1 MKDGIKTKWTGK
13 ANKGIAA
20 HEVFFLWPFIMGS
33 YSGSTHL
40 NLTKVQT
47 AETRKYFIDMMI
59 ELDIRESYPCTTE
72 GELLIPKHLVLVSE
86 D

>member
-47 AETRKYFIDMMI
+47 AETRKYFIDMI
-59 ELDIRESYPCTTE
+59 WIFERAT
-72 GELLIPKHLVLVSE
+72 LVRLKGSC
-86 D
+86 